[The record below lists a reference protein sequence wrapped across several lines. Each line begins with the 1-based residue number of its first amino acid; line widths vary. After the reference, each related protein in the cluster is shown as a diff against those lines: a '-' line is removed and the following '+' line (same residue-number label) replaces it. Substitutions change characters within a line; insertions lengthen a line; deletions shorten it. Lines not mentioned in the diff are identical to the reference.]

1 MPKNCQAY
9 YFMRFHWSNA
19 RVVSATAVP
28 LMALAILVTPLRVRA
43 ATPELSFSP
52 TLLRFADIVLGQ
64 TETLLVVATNHGQSK
79 VTISS
84 VSANH
89 SEVKVSHAP
98 LPRVLAPGESLA
110 VRVTFAPT
118 EKGWIGG
125 AITLVSNA
133 ADRILTVPFEGA
145 GVAREGVTV
154 SPRSVMFGDV
164 VVGASSKLPVVLT
177 NSNPSKVTIYRLR
190 TQGSGF
196 SVSGAIFPLT
206 LAVGQ
211 KLKLDITF
219 KPRAVGPAGGSAF
232 VAGPQLAI
240 PFSGVGVSKP
250 HLGITPA
257 TLNFG
262 SVAVGTKETRTLEL
276 SAGGGSITISSVSS
290 SNAQFAVLD
299 APLPLTVQPGKDVS
313 LNVAFNPQNSGKPS
327 ATLSFASN
335 AADSPAH
342 SVLTGTGTLPFVSLS
357 WIPSTSLEVAGYN
370 IYRKTTLT
378 GSYARI
384 NSKLDTDTSYTDATV
399 IHGTT
404 YYYATTAVNSKG
416 KESDYSN
423 RVEVVVP

>member
-1 MPKNCQAY
+1 MQFN
-9 YFMRFHWSNA
+9 WSKA
-19 RVVSATAVP
+19 WLVSATAVP
-28 LMALAILVTPLRVRA
+28 VVALAILAPLRVRA

-52 TLLRFADIVLGQ
+52 TLLRFADVVVGR
-64 TETLLVVATNHGQSK
+64 TETLLVVATNHWHSK

-89 SEVKVSHAP
+89 SEVKVSHAT
-98 LPRVLAPGESLA
+98 LPRVLAAGESLA

-118 EKGWIGG
+118 AKGGIGG

-133 ADRILTVPFEGA
+133 SDRILTVPFEGT

-154 SPRSVMFGDV
+154 SPPSVVFGNV
-164 VVGASSKLPVVLT
+164 VVGASSRLPVVLT
-177 NSNPSKVTIYRLR
+177 NTNRSKVTITRLR
-190 TQGSGF
+190 TQGTGF
-196 SVSGAIFPLT
+196 SVSGATFPLT
-206 LAVGQ
+206 LAAGQ

-219 KPRAVGPAGGSAF
+219 KPQAEGPAGGSSF
-232 VAGPQLAI
+232 VAGPHLEI
-240 PFSGVGVSKP
+240 PFTGVGVSKP

-276 SAGGGSITISSVSS
+276 SAGGGSVTISSVSS
-290 SNAQFAVLD
+290 SNSQFSVLD
-299 APLPLTVQPGKDVS
+299 VPLPLTVSAGKDVS
-313 LNVAFNPQNSGKPS
+313 LNVAFTPKNSGEPS
-327 ATLSFASN
+327 ATLSFAST
-335 AADSPAH
+335 AADSPTR
-342 SVLTGTGTLPFVSLS
+342 SVLTGMGTLPFVSLS
-357 WIPSTSLEVAGYN
+357 WIASTSAEVAGYN
-370 IYRKTTLT
+370 IYRKTSST

-384 NSKLDTDTSYTDATV
+384 NSKLDADTRYTDATV